1 MPLPERLQRELAAK
15 REAESRRARRDT
27 WRDIG
32 LTCLQVIVWCVLG
45 LASLLTSFHVRD
57 DLTGRMLFWGGL
69 AVGNGG
75 MLFTLLAA
83 YRRGEARGDW

>member
-1 MPLPERLQRELAAK
+1 VPLPDHLQRELSAK

-27 WRDIG
+27 WRDIA
-32 LTCLQVIVWCVLG
+32 LTCVQVIFWCVVGLG
-45 LASLLTSFHVRD
+45 ALLTSFHVHD
-57 DLTGRMLFWGGL
+57 DLIGRMLFWGGL